1 MPETLIVA
9 SSSSARRLILERAG
23 VPFVAEASGLD
34 EDEWKAR
41 LAERPVEEVAE
52 ALAEAKAM
60 RVCAR
65 HPGALVLGADQI
77 LDCDGAR
84 FDKPADKAAAARQLR
99 LLRGRRHRLVNGL
112 VLARNGHAV
121 WRHREIATL
130 WMRDFSDAF
139 LERYLAEAGPEVLES
154 VGAYR
159 LEGPGAQ
166 LFERIEGDFFAV
178 LGLPLLALLGALRR
192 EGLVPR

>member
-1 MPETLIVA
+1 M
-9 SSSSARRLILERAG
+9 
-23 VPFVAEASGLD
+23 
-34 EDEWKAR
+34 
-41 LAERPVEEVAE
+41 
-52 ALAEAKAM
+52 
-60 RVCAR
+60 
-65 HPGALVLGADQI
+65 
-77 LDCDGAR
+77 
-84 FDKPADKAAAARQLR
+84 
-99 LLRGRRHRLVNGL
+99 
-112 VLARNGHAV
+112 